1 MFEGSFSTNA
11 TTSIVPFSLLA
22 PLCLGGEIKVNSH
35 QKTENKLFTQLVSD
49 AGSCKLCPAMCDRA
63 AVFSALNGS
72 LAARVM
78 FIGEAPGR
86 KGADRTHV
94 PFSGDQSG
102 KNFDRFIASI
112 GLGREEIFITSAA
125 LCNPRTDSG
134 ANRKPAKSEV
144 ANCSQFLRRA
154 IEIIDPRVVVTLG
167 SVALEAL
174 KKIKWHELNLKEAS
188 GKVHDWD
195 DRLLVPIY
203 HPSPQVLA
211 SHRREAA
218 QLQDYQIVAQA
229 IEQHRSSIALSR
241 HPCDKAVPRV
251 GGLPSI
257 GTA

>member
-1 MFEGSFSTNA
+1 MGTEDS
-11 TTSIVPFSLLA
+11 
-22 PLCLGGEIKVNSH
+22 
-35 QKTENKLFTQLVSD
+35 ENKLFTQLVSEA
-49 AGSCKLCPAMCDRA
+49 AGCCRCPAMCERT
-63 AVFSALNGS
+63 AVFSARNGS
-72 LAARVM
+72 LTARVM

-112 GLGREEIFITSAA
+112 GLAREEIFITSAA

-134 ANRKPAKSEV
+134 ANRKPTKSEV
-144 ANCSQFLRRA
+144 AKCSRFLRRA

-174 KKIKWHELNLKEAS
+174 KNIEWHELNLKES
-188 GKVHDWD
+188 TGKIHDWD
-195 DRLLVPIY
+195 GRLLVPIY

-218 QLQDYQIVAQA
+218 QLQDYKVVTQA
-229 IEQHRSSIALSR
+229 IEQAGLSIA
-241 HPCDKAVPRV
+241 A
-251 GGLPSI
+251 
-257 GTA
+257 